1 MDGRVFMPADQF
13 VLKVN
18 SRCDLACDHCYVYE
32 SADQSWHGRPIAVS
46 PEVVSR
52 TAQRI
57 AEHVKTHELDSVEV
71 VLHGGEPLL
80 CGVAGL
86 RRILGELAAA
96 LGGLCRLDLRVH
108 TNGVLLTEKFCEL
121 FDAHGVH
128 VGVSLDG
135 DRAAND
141 RHRRYRDG
149 RSSYDQAVRAVELLG
164 TDRFRHLY
172 AGLLCT
178 IDVANDPI
186 AVYESLLR
194 LSPPRVDFLLPH
206 ATWDSPPVRTAASG
220 TDYADWLIEI
230 FDRWQADGNPVGIRT
245 FDSIIAT
252 LAGGQS
258 STEALGLAPVAM
270 VVIETDGT
278 YEQADSLK
286 VTYAGAP
293 ETGLDVFRHSLDTVI
308 EHPGV
313 AARQR
318 GLASLSATCRQC
330 PVVTSCGGGMY
341 AHRYRE
347 GSQFDNPSVYCGDLI
362 KLIEHVK
369 DTLPHVTPALRR
381 ATHVISDGAFAE
393 LAAGLGGAEAIGQ
406 LTQAQRSLRRAL
418 LTAVYHEGVSAP
430 AVPVA
435 VRERMR
441 GAWQVLAMS
450 GGDRLAVPRALGALD
465 SVLGHPY
472 LRAWAVRCLE
482 RLRRVAGDGYA
493 GGDGQISGAGGD
505 GRGSGVSLAADL
517 GHLGAIAAAVAIR
530 GQARARVAVPVT
542 SGAVHLPGLG
552 RLVVEPVAAESA
564 AVLPPGADARWALVE
579 VDADWVRVRVG
590 ANGVRLP
597 RPSLLAGEPCRVEPC
612 EADGTVAV
620 SSDGL
625 LSSHGLSARWEPVRV
640 LAAPGIRVALEDTD
654 PYRDCH
660 QWQAAPRLTDAEFAR
675 WQNCFALAWREIQAN
690 HGAYGPALAAG
701 LGVLTPMVATS
712 AGQDVGSAARQAFGA
727 LAAALPAGPVTM
739 ALLLIQEFQHVKLG
753 AVLDLFDL
761 CDPADKRLYKAPWR
775 AESKPLE
782 WLLQG
787 AYAQLAVSEFWR
799 ARARLGEDDQARA
812 ARRYERSRARTAAAI
827 AMLAGSGSLTPLG
840 ERVADQMRKAISAE
854 RLS

>member
-86 RRILGELAAA
+86 RRILGELAAT

-121 FDAHGVH
+121 FDSYGVH
-128 VGVSLDG
+128 VGISLDG

-149 RSSYDQAVRAVELLG
+149 RSSYDQAVRAAELLG

-194 LSPPRVDFLLPH
+194 LSPPRIDFLLPH
-206 ATWDSPPVRTAASG
+206 ATWDSPPARTAASG

-252 LAGGQS
+252 LAGGES

-286 VTYAGAP
+286 VAYGGAP
-293 ETGLDVFRHSLDTVI
+293 ETGLDVFRHSLDAVI

-341 AHRYRE
+341 AHRYRS

-369 DTLPHVTPALRR
+369 DTLPHVTPALRS
-381 ATHVISDGAFAE
+381 ATHVISDGALAE

-430 AVPVA
+430 VVPVA

-441 GAWQVLAMS
+441 AAWQVLAVS
-450 GGDRLAVPRALGALD
+450 DGDRLAAPGDLGALD

-482 RLRRVAGDGYA
+482 RLRQAD
-493 GGDGQISGAGGD
+493 GD

-552 RLVVEPVAAESA
+552 RLVIEPAAAESA
-564 AVLPPGADARWALVE
+564 AVLPGADARWALVE

-590 ANGVRLP
+590 ADGMRLP
-597 RPSLLAGEPCRVEPC
+597 RPSLLAGEHCRVEPC
-612 EADGTVAV
+612 EPDGTIAV

-625 LSSHGLSARWEPVRV
+625 VSSDGIAAGWEPVRV
-640 LAAPGIRVALEDTD
+640 LAAPGIRVALEDIH

-660 QWQAAPRLTDAEFAR
+660 QWPAAPRLTDAEFAR
-675 WQNCFALAWREIQAN
+675 WQDCFALAWREIQAN
-690 HGAYGPALAAG
+690 HRAYGPALAAG
-701 LGVLTPMVATS
+701 LGVLTPMLPAT

-727 LAAALPAGPVTM
+727 VAAALPADPVTM
-739 ALLLIQEFQHVKLG
+739 ALLLIREFQHVKLG

-761 CDPADKRLYKAPWR
+761 CDPADKRLYQAPWR
-775 AESKPLE
+775 TDVRPLE
-782 WLLQG
+782 WLLRG
-787 AYAQLAVSEFWR
+787 AYARLAVSEFWR
-799 ARARLGEDDQARA
+799 VRARLGEDDQWQA
-812 ARRYERSRARTAAAI
+812 ARRYEHSRADTATAI
-827 AMLAGSGSLTPLG
+827 GMLASAGSLTPLG
-840 ERVADQMRKAISAE
+840 ERVVDQMRTAISAQW
-854 RLS
+854 LS